1 MFRRIFGF
9 DTLLLFPSIFET
21 VKHSCE
27 LYSKKKTHEFK
38 EPEEGKECL
47 ENVVYK
53 TDAQNHAVG
62 CS

>member
-21 VKHSCE
+21 VSTAVNYI
-27 LYSKKKTHEFK
+27 LRKKTHEFK